1 MYIRLPQKEN
11 IFPYQPMLL
20 IQVSVTIIK
29 TSKMNRMSLDVKYTT
44 RLLVVVLFQ
53 IACQLYIIYRY

>member
-1 MYIRLPQKEN
+1 
-11 IFPYQPMLL
+11 MLL

-29 TSKMNRMSLDVKYTT
+29 TSKMNKMSLDVKYTT